1 MLQWGIALSVTWWLR
16 TTVVDHETSTSH
28 IHHTALCRME
38 TTIHAVTLHYAR
50 WRPLF
55 TPSPCQLFWLHSYHR
70 HQSSR
75 SISSYIHRP
84 APYAVH
90 LERARIQKCLEACNT
105 TWPITQVVIHGP
117 WSKMEWNTS
126 ENPGRYAVRFR
137 GQVKIALIASLCPRG
152 RIMRVMEK
160 GAWIRKMPFSRNRS
174 HHAPNYLN
182 TWLSTDTPILRHL
195 PQA

>member
-1 MLQWGIALSVTWWLR
+1 MKLVHPIS
-16 TTVVDHETSTSH
+16 
-28 IHHTALCRME
+28 I
-38 TTIHAVTLHYAR
+38 TLHYAG

-55 TPSPCQLFWLHSYHR
+55 TPSHCIMQDGGHYSRRRRVSLIWLHSYHR

-182 TWLSTDTPILRHL
+182 
-195 PQA
+195 A